1 MGLQEMQR
9 SKGRMARSVTS
20 PTTRSQ
26 VRVPNGKSCYF
37 MKTHYVSGAV
47 LGPSPVQT
55 LMDLVVLEGKCDHLH
70 VRDDTADSERFC
82 DWH

>member
-1 MGLQEMQR
+1 MGLREMQR

-26 VRVPNGKSCYF
+26 VCVPNGKSCHF

-55 LMDLVVLEGKCDHLH
+55 LMDLVVLEGKCDHPH
-70 VRDDTADSERFC
+70 VRDDTADSERFY